1 MSEFVPAREEG
12 LYINRSDNGDNVGIR
27 TLREDQEE
35 VVAGCGF
42 ELVFPFRSLHEAKV
56 EGAGFIQP
64 SREDGYD
71 DGYRDGERDAAKEAY
86 EDGKRDEQNR
96 LQKEREKEMKRLRS
110 AFNLLVIHMS
120 HTLTLGDNDGDTW
133 ETIERALDLIGLD
146 REVVLG
152 EDIDSLDELGERIQ
166 DVYDLSGRELWEPDI
181 YPDKTVGY

>member
-12 LYINRSDNGDNVGIR
+12 LYINRSNNGDNVGIR

-56 EGAGFIQP
+56 EGAGFIQ
-64 SREDGYD
+64 SAREDGYNEGFK
-71 DGYRDGERDAAKEAY
+71 DGFRDATDEAY
-86 EDGKRDEQNR
+86 ERAAKDTQNR
-96 LQKEREKEMKRLRS
+96 LQKEHEKEMKRLRS

-133 ETIERALDLIGLD
+133 NTIERALDLIGLD
-146 REVVLG
+146 RKDVLG
-152 EDIDSLDELGERIQ
+152 EDIESLDELGGRIR
-166 DVYDLSGRELWEPDI
+166 DVYNLKGGELWEFDI
-181 YPDKTVGY
+181 YPDDTVGY